1 MFRPNADQF
10 EKQYKVGPV
19 LGKGGFGVVYAGVR
33 CLDGHKVA
41 IKHVAKLK
49 IKEWGEVRD
58 PSFIDISQVKLTCIK
73 MSLLEPD
80 SHCLKT
86 DPDPEAKIIDKN
98 MWPSSRSRSGE
109 R

>member
-58 PSFIDISQVKLTCIK
+58 PSYCVLFSC
-73 MSLLEPD
+73 
-80 SHCLKT
+80 
-86 DPDPEAKIIDKN
+86 
-98 MWPSSRSRSGE
+98 
-109 R
+109 